1 MQTNLLKSEPPSG
14 GLFAGIK
21 KNIPDGK
28 TSGMFQ
34 SVKKPSASLDT
45 VGAAFRRPRNNGE
58 AIVAVFEENKKR
70 SPWAIQFCFKIAGRP
85 MVAPTG
91 YCGGF
96 FDRSVL
102 F

>member
-1 MQTNLLKSEPPSG
+1 MQTNLLKSKPPSG

-45 VGAAFRRPRNNGE
+45 VGAAFRRPRNNCG
-58 AIVAVFEENKKR
+58 AIVAVFEEKKNDR
-70 SPWAIQFCFKIAGRP
+70 PWRCNFVPKLPGDTK
-85 MVAPTG
+85 VAPTE
-91 YCGGF
+91 YSAVF
-96 FDRSVL
+96 
-102 F
+102 